1 MKIWKTEAKI
11 CLPFYKLAS
20 SLAFLVILA
29 FIRPVV
35 FAEEIGPAMESPVA
49 FLAAALGADTWAGE
63 ITKWKNRDT
72 KAFPGEGKTP
82 GRSAALCYPESL
94 AFRSRSGRIRLALL
108 AAP

>member
-20 SLAFLVILA
+20 SLAFLVILP

-49 FLAAALGADTWAGE
+49 FLAAAQSLRRWISPLLG
-63 ITKWKNRDT
+63 R
-72 KAFPGEGKTP
+72 
-82 GRSAALCYPESL
+82 PEQ
-94 AFRSRSGRIRLALL
+94 G
-108 AAP
+108 